1 MGSRQCSTR
10 CSCQNNRPSAIAGW
24 HPLGRMGR
32 VDDIVAGVLYLEAAT
47 FVTGEF
53 LHVDGGQ
60 SAGH

>member
-1 MGSRQCSTR
+1 MHARDDH
-10 CSCQNNRPSAIAGW
+10 AALADL
-24 HPLGRMGR
+24 HPLGRLGT
-32 VDDIVAGVLYLEAAT
+32 VDDIVAGVLYLEGAT